1 MSIKTAEALISEVKS
16 HNPLADEKLLRKAY
30 SFALKAHRDQLRKS
44 GEFFVSHPLEVAL
57 ICASFGLDT
66 PTIVAAL
73 LHDVVEDT
81 SVQMGEI
88 KREFGSEVAN
98 LVDGVTKL
106 ERVRLKPDSL
116 QGENLRKM
124 VVAMAQDVRVI
135 LIKLADRLHNMR
147 TIDFLPKSKQKEKA
161 KETLEIYAPL
171 AHRLGIAHIKTELED
186 LAFRV
191 LEPEKFNTIQK
202 LVRETR
208 GGREAYLTQAKK
220 ILKRELKRVGI
231 TADVSGRVKHF
242 YSIYQKMKEKGKE
255 FHEIYDLSAL
265 RIIVNSVRDCYAA
278 LGVVHSLWKPI
289 PGRFKDYIAMPKF
302 NMYQSLHTSV
312 IGPDGK
318 PLEIQIRTQEMHY
331 IAEYGIAAHWRYKE
345 GMKEP
350 DKFEERISWLR
361 QVLELG
367 SELKDPEE
375 FMKSLKLDLVPDEV
389 YVFTPKGDVITLPQ
403 GATPIDFAYAIH
415 TEVGHSCV
423 GAKVNKQIVPLDYEL
438 QVGDIVEIITSK
450 TSPGPSR
457 DWLRIVKT
465 SRARSKIRQWFSR
478 EEREDNIQLGKEA
491 LHKALRKHRL
501 EGAVSF
507 ESDVF
512 EKLAKEFN
520 YKSIDDFLAGIGS
533 GKVSPKQ
540 VAGRII
546 QLLSLTPLEEKVE
559 IKPVKKKEERKVGV
573 KVKGVGDVLVRLAR
587 CCNPVP
593 GDEIVGFI
601 TRGRGVSVHRKD
613 CPNLRELSRDEE
625 RFVPVS
631 WERRQKGPFQV
642 EIKVE
647 ALDRTKLLK
656 DVSAV
661 LSDSGVNILSAQVST
676 TKDGLAILRFV
687 FELGNLKLL
696 KRIFQDI
703 KRVDSVFN
711 VERV

>member
-1 MSIKTAEALISEVKS
+1 
-16 HNPLADEKLLRKAY
+16 
-30 SFALKAHRDQLRKS
+30 
-44 GEFFVSHPLEVAL
+44 
-57 ICASFGLDT
+57 
-66 PTIVAAL
+66 
-73 LHDVVEDT
+73 
-81 SVQMGEI
+81 
-88 KREFGSEVAN
+88 
-98 LVDGVTKL
+98 
-106 ERVRLKPDSL
+106 
-116 QGENLRKM
+116 
-124 VVAMAQDVRVI
+124 
-135 LIKLADRLHNMR
+135 MR

>member
-1 MSIKTAEALISEVKS
+1 
-16 HNPLADEKLLRKAY
+16 
-30 SFALKAHRDQLRKS
+30 
-44 GEFFVSHPLEVAL
+44 
-57 ICASFGLDT
+57 
-66 PTIVAAL
+66 
-73 LHDVVEDT
+73 
-81 SVQMGEI
+81 
-88 KREFGSEVAN
+88 
-98 LVDGVTKL
+98 
-106 ERVRLKPDSL
+106 
-116 QGENLRKM
+116 
-124 VVAMAQDVRVI
+124 
-135 LIKLADRLHNMR
+135 
-147 TIDFLPKSKQKEKA
+147 
-161 KETLEIYAPL
+161 
-171 AHRLGIAHIKTELED
+171 
-186 LAFRV
+186 
-191 LEPEKFNTIQK
+191 
-202 LVRETR
+202 
-208 GGREAYLTQAKK
+208 
-220 ILKRELKRVGI
+220 
-231 TADVSGRVKHF
+231 
-242 YSIYQKMKEKGKE
+242 
-255 FHEIYDLSAL
+255 
-265 RIIVNSVRDCYAA
+265 
-278 LGVVHSLWKPI
+278 
-289 PGRFKDYIAMPKF
+289 MPKF

-367 SELKDPEE
+367 SELKDPQE

-457 DWLRIVKT
+457 DWLRVVKT

-501 EGAVSF
+501 EGVVSF

-520 YKSIDDFLAGIGS
+520 YKSIDDFLAGIGG

-540 VAGRII
+540 VAGRLI
-546 QLLSLTPLEEKVE
+546 QLLSLAPSEEKAE
-559 IKPVKKKEERKVGV
+559 IKPAKKKEERKVGV

-613 CPNLRELSRDEE
+613 CPNLKELSRDEE

-703 KRVDSVFN
+703 KRIDSVFN

>member
-1 MSIKTAEALISEVKS
+1 
-16 HNPLADEKLLRKAY
+16 
-30 SFALKAHRDQLRKS
+30 
-44 GEFFVSHPLEVAL
+44 
-57 ICASFGLDT
+57 
-66 PTIVAAL
+66 
-73 LHDVVEDT
+73 
-81 SVQMGEI
+81 
-88 KREFGSEVAN
+88 
-98 LVDGVTKL
+98 
-106 ERVRLKPDSL
+106 
-116 QGENLRKM
+116 
-124 VVAMAQDVRVI
+124 
-135 LIKLADRLHNMR
+135 
-147 TIDFLPKSKQKEKA
+147 
-161 KETLEIYAPL
+161 
-171 AHRLGIAHIKTELED
+171 
-186 LAFRV
+186 
-191 LEPEKFNTIQK
+191 
-202 LVRETR
+202 
-208 GGREAYLTQAKK
+208 
-220 ILKRELKRVGI
+220 
-231 TADVSGRVKHF
+231 
-242 YSIYQKMKEKGKE
+242 
-255 FHEIYDLSAL
+255 
-265 RIIVNSVRDCYAA
+265 
-278 LGVVHSLWKPI
+278 
-289 PGRFKDYIAMPKF
+289 MPKF

-367 SELKDPEE
+367 SELKDPQE

-457 DWLRIVKT
+457 DWLRVVKT

-501 EGAVSF
+501 EGVVSF

-520 YKSIDDFLAGIGS
+520 YKSIDDFLAGIGG

-540 VAGRII
+540 VAGRLI
-546 QLLSLTPLEEKVE
+546 QLLSLAPSEEKAE

-613 CPNLRELSRDEE
+613 CPNLKELFRDEE

-703 KRVDSVFN
+703 KRIDSVFN